1 VPYKGDNYGHGGE
14 IMAKQIMEASHAIAE
29 AVKMAKPAVVAAYP
43 ITPQTHIVE
52 RISEFVA
59 NGEINSEYIRVE
71 SEFGAI
77 SACLGSSAT
86 GVRSYT
92 ATCSQGLALM
102 HEVLFIV
109 SGMRLPICMTVV
121 NRALSAPINIW
132 NDHQDSISARDT
144 GWIQMYAETAQECYD
159 LTLMQFKISEDHRV
173 LTPSMV
179 CLDGFTLSHVYEP
192 VDIPEQKKV
201 DNFLPGYRPYH
212 AVLDPEQPM
221 TLGPIGFPSEY
232 MELRKSQVDAIE
244 NSLKVIEEV
253 YSEFTE
259 TFPAGIRNSRPEEYH
274 HVEKYRMNDADVVLV
289 AMGSVC
295 GTIKVAVDRL
305 REKGEKVGLLKLITY
320 RPLPRKAIN
329 EALKGIR
336 TVAVLEKA
344 ISPGG
349 DGPLHCELSSIFY
362 DGKEKPELRN
372 FIVGLGGRDVT
383 LDHIQRIYEMVKEGT
398 GGKQEWMF

>member
-1 VPYKGDNYGHGGE
+1 MTK
-14 IMAKQIMEASHAIAE
+14 KIMEASHAIAE
-29 AVKMAKPAVVAAYP
+29 AVKMAKPAVIAAYP

-52 RISEFVA
+52 KLSEFVA
-59 NGEINSEYIRVE
+59 DGETEAEYIRVE

-77 SACLGSSAT
+77 SACLGASAT

-102 HEVLFIV
+102 NEVLFIV
-109 SGMRLPICMTVV
+109 SGMRLPVCMTVV

-132 NDHQDSISARDT
+132 NDQQDSISARDV
-144 GWIQMYAETAQECYD
+144 GWIQMYAETSQECYD

-192 VDIPEQKKV
+192 VDIPSQKKV
-201 DNFLPGYRPYH
+201 DEFLPDYVPYH
-212 AVLDPEQPM
+212 AILDPEQPL

-244 NSLKVIEEV
+244 NSIKVIEQV
-253 YSEFTE
+253 YKEFNE
-259 TFPAGIRNSRPEEYH
+259 SFPVQIKDSRPEEYL
-274 HVEKYRMNDADVVLV
+274 HVEEYRMEGADIVLI

-295 GTIKVAVDRL
+295 GTIKVVVDKL

-320 RPLPRKAIN
+320 RPFPRETIKK
-329 EALKGIR
+329 ALKGIKK
-336 TVAVLEKA
+336 VAVLEKA
-344 ISPGG
+344 VSPGG
-349 DGPLHCELSSIFY
+349 DGPMYCEISSIFY
-362 DGKEKPELRN
+362 DEKEKPGLRN
-372 FIVGLGGRDVT
+372 FIIGLGGRDVT
-383 LDHIQRIYEMVKEGT
+383 FDRIRKIYSMTKGDKGE
-398 GGKQEWMF
+398 KQEWVF